1 MANYCIYCGK
11 PVQEDAGFCM
21 YCGRPL
27 PKLQEDRPQQA
38 RTNADAAAPQAMNTS
53 FPEPV
58 MNTASFQAD
67 QSVPAPKVA
76 GEIFAGEIEL
86 AGAGVLQTVK
96 GPIGGIFSGIGSCL
110 SGILDIFRKKSALAG
125 TVLAAVLW
133 GALWYLRD
141 SGSPVVRI
149 LSLITYSDGGFE
161 DTVAGMIGGTLGKGT
176 VLAAIASLFT
186 GGLSG
191 MFKGIGALF
200 TGKGEKRGIAG
211 MLLGTM
217 AGAALFYVFSGFSAS
232 VSSAAAGIAGAV
244 LSLEALGSGK
254 GKLFE
259 LAGSLTSRRTGGTRA
274 LSSGSRCS
282 LLTGLVIGFGISA
295 AIAASGVLEVLI

>member
-1 MANYCIYCGK
+1 MANYCMYCGK
-11 PVQEDAGFCM
+11 PVQEEAGFCM
-21 YCGRPL
+21 YCGRPVPNL
-27 PKLQEDRPQQA
+27 PGDRPQQT
-38 RTNADAAAPQAMNTS
+38 RTSASAAPQPINASVPKPEIHS
-53 FPEPV
+53 FP
-58 MNTASFQAD
+58 AD
-67 QSVPAPKVA
+67 QSIPAPKVA

-86 AGAGVLQTVK
+86 AGAGALQTVK

-133 GALWYLRD
+133 GALWYFRD

-176 VLAAIASLFT
+176 VMAAIASLFT

-191 MFKGIGALF
+191 LFKGIGALF

-259 LAGSLTSRRTGGTRA
+259 LAGSLTSRRTGGTRT

-295 AIAASGVLEVLI
+295 ALAASGVLEVLI